1 LKKTY
6 LKKGGNVF
14 KLKNPT
20 IGTVEFKELTN
31 FIKLFLENKS
41 YKVWVGTDS
50 HARDGD
56 VTFATAIV
64 IYKVGNGATY
74 FYYVTHEHSSY
85 DMYSRLIREAEFSL
99 NTAEFIENHL
109 NLIKPEIHLD
119 IGLNGR
125 SKEVLNVITG
135 YVKGSG
141 YNYKIKP
148 ESFAATNVA
157 HLYTK

>member
-1 LKKTY
+1 M
-6 LKKGGNVF
+6 
-14 KLKNPT
+14 
-20 IGTVEFKELTN
+20 TN
-31 FIKLFLENKS
+31 FIELFLENKS

-50 HARDGD
+50 HARDGV

-74 FYYVTHEHSSY
+74 FYYVTHERRPY

-125 SKEVLNVITG
+125 SKEVFNVVTG
-135 YVKGSG
+135 YVKGLG
-141 YNYKIKP
+141 YDCKIKP

>member
-1 LKKTY
+1 ME
-6 LKKGGNVF
+6 KGGNVF
-14 KLKNPT
+14 KLRNPSV
-20 IGTVEFKELTN
+20 GTVEYEDLIN

-50 HARDGD
+50 HARDGH

-74 FYYVTHEHSSY
+74 FYYVTHERRSY
-85 DMYSRLIREAEFSL
+85 DMYSRLIKEAEFSL
-99 NTAEFIENHL
+99 NTAEFIENNL
-109 NLIKPEIHLD
+109 NLVKPEIHLD

-135 YVKGSG
+135 YVKGLG